1 MTSTKTA
8 PDGNFA
14 VMDFG
19 YSPKVEEYRSRLL
32 EFMDS
37 HVYPAEGVYR
47 QQMEDSGD
55 PHHHPAV
62 IEELKREARSRGL
75 WNLFL
80 PDTEHGAGLSV
91 LEYAPLAEITGR
103 SPYLAPEALN
113 CSAPDTGN
121 MEILHM
127 FGTPSQK
134 EIWLHRLLEGE
145 IRSCFSMTE
154 PDVASSDATNIR
166 TRIERDGDHWVV
178 TGRKWF
184 SSGAASKRC
193 KVSIVMGVTNP
204 DADPHRRQS
213 MVIVPMD
220 TPGVVVEREPRVFGY
235 QDRGGHPQVL
245 FDGARVPVDHLLGE
259 EGGGFAIAQARL
271 GPGRIHHCMR
281 AIGAAERCLDLM
293 VQRSKAR
300 VAFGKPLAEQGVV
313 QEWIADA
320 RIRIEQAR
328 LLVLKTAW
336 LIDRGGTKS
345 ARTEIAAIKVVAP
358 EVLTFVADRGMQLFG
373 AAGFTSDFPLA
384 EMYSMGRWLQ
394 IADGP
399 DEVHRR
405 SVARA
410 ELGRLEPGAVPPP
423 YEF

>member
-1 MTSTKTA
+1 
-8 PDGNFA
+8 
-14 VMDFG
+14 MDFA
-19 YSPKVEEYRSRLL
+19 YSPKVEDYRSRLL
-32 EFMDS
+32 DFMDS
-37 HVYPAEGVYR
+37 HVYPAEETYR
-47 QQMEDSGD
+47 AQMEASGD
-55 PHHHPAV
+55 PHHHPDI
-62 IEELKREARSRGL
+62 IEDLKKEARGRGL

-80 PDTEHGAGLSV
+80 PDEEDGAGLSV

-103 SPYLAPEALN
+103 SVHIAPEALN

-127 FGTPSQK
+127 FGSPEQK
-134 EIWLHRLLEGE
+134 EVWLHPLLEGE

-166 TRIERDGDHWVV
+166 TRIERDGDDYVV

-184 SSGAASKRC
+184 SSGAASSRC
-193 KVSIVMGVTNP
+193 TFSIVMGVTNP
-204 DADPHRRQS
+204 DAERHRMQS
-213 MVIVPMD
+213 MIIVPLD
-220 TPGVVVEREPRVFGY
+220 SPGVDIEREPTVFGY
-235 QDRGGHPQVL
+235 QDRGGHPQVH
-245 FDGARVPVDHLLGE
+245 FDGVRVPAANLLGE

-293 VQRSKAR
+293 IQRSQAR
-300 VAFGKPLAEQGVV
+300 IAFGRPLSDQGVV
-313 QEWIADA
+313 GEWIADA
-320 RIRIEQAR
+320 RIQIEQVR

-336 LIDRGGTKS
+336 LIDNVGTKG
-345 ARTEIAAIKVVAP
+345 ARTEIAAIKVAAP
-358 EVLTFVADRGMQLFG
+358 NLLTAIADNAMQLFG
-373 AAGFTSDFPLA
+373 AAGFTEDWPIAQL
-384 EMYSMGRWLQ
+384 YSMGRWLR

-410 ELGRLEPGAVPPP
+410 ELGRLGPGAVPENYPG
-423 YEF
+423 

>member
-1 MTSTKTA
+1 
-8 PDGNFA
+8 
-14 VMDFG
+14 MDFA
-19 YSPKVEEYRSRLL
+19 YSARVEDYRARLL
-32 EFMDS
+32 DFMDS
-37 HVYPAEGVYR
+37 HVYPAEPTYR
-47 QQMEDSGD
+47 QQIEGSGD
-55 PHHHPAV
+55 PHHHPEV
-62 IEELKREARSRGL
+62 LEDLKKEARARGL

-80 PDTEHGAGLSV
+80 PDPEDGAGLSV

-103 SPYLAPEALN
+103 SVQIAPEAIN

-127 FGTPSQK
+127 FGTAEQK
-134 EIWLHRLLEGE
+134 EVWLHPLLEGE

-166 TRIERDGDHWVV
+166 TRIERDGDDYVI

-184 SSGAASKRC
+184 SSGAASSRC
-193 KVSIVMGVTNP
+193 KFSIVMGVTNTE
-204 DADPHRRQS
+204 AESHRMQS
-213 MVIVPMD
+213 MIIVPLD
-220 TPGVVVEREPRVFGY
+220 APGVEIEREPTVFGY
-235 QDRGGHPQVL
+235 QDRGGHPQIH
-245 FDGARVPVDHLLGE
+245 FDGVRVPGSNLLGE

-293 VQRSKAR
+293 VQRSQAR
-300 VAFGKPLAEQGVV
+300 TAFGKPLSEQGVV
-313 QEWIADA
+313 GEWIADA
-320 RIRIEQAR
+320 RIQIEQVR

-336 LIDRGGTKS
+336 LIDSVGTKG
-345 ARTEIAAIKVVAP
+345 ARTEIAAIKVAAP
-358 EVLTFVADRGMQLFG
+358 NLLTSIADNAMQLFG
-373 AAGFTSDFPLA
+373 AAGFTEDWPIAGL
-384 EMYSMGRWLQ
+384 YSMGRWLR

-410 ELGRLEPGAVPPP
+410 ELGRLGPGAVPPP
-423 YEF
+423 YEN

>member
-1 MTSTKTA
+1 ME
-8 PDGNFA
+8 FA
-14 VMDFG
+14 
-19 YSPKVEEYRSRLL
+19 YSSKVEDLRGRLN

-37 HVYPAEGVYR
+37 YVYPAEPVYR
-47 QQMEDSGD
+47 HQMEEAGD
-55 PHHHPAV
+55 PHHHPQV
-62 IEELKREARSRGL
+62 IEDLKKEARSWGL

-80 PDTEHGAGLSV
+80 PDEEAGAGLTV

-103 SPYLAPEALN
+103 SPAIAPEALN

-127 FGTPSQK
+127 FGTPEQK
-134 EIWLHRLLEGE
+134 DVWLHPLLEGE

-166 TRIERDGDHWVV
+166 TRIERDGDEYVID
-178 TGRKWF
+178 GRKWF
-184 SSGAASKRC
+184 SSGAASPRC
-193 KVSIVMGVTNP
+193 KMSIVMGVTNP
-204 DADPHRRQS
+204 DADRHLQQS

-220 TPGVVVEREPRVFGY
+220 TPGLEIEREPTVFGY
-235 QDRGGHPQVL
+235 QDRGGHPQINFEEV
-245 FDGARVPVDHLLGE
+245 RVPASNLLGE

-293 VQRSKAR
+293 IQRSQSR
-300 VAFGKPLAEQGVV
+300 SAFGRPLSDQGVIR
-313 QEWIADA
+313 EWIADA
-320 RIRIEQAR
+320 RIEIEKTR

-336 LIDRGGTKS
+336 MIDNVGTKG
-345 ARTEIAAIKVVAP
+345 ARIEIAAIKVAAP
-358 EVLTFVADRGMQLFG
+358 GLLTTVADRAIQLFG
-373 AAGFTSDFPLA
+373 AAGFTEDWPLA
-384 EMYSMGRWLQ
+384 EFYSMGRWLQ

-410 ELGRLEPGAVPPP
+410 ELGRLDPGANFDPPD
-423 YEF
+423 

>member
-1 MTSTKTA
+1 
-8 PDGNFA
+8 
-14 VMDFG
+14 MDF
-19 YSPKVEEYRSRLL
+19 SFPPRVEELRSGLSR
-32 EFMDS
+32 FMDER
-37 HVYPAEGVYR
+37 VYPAEATYR
-47 QQMEDSGD
+47 EQMTAAGD
-55 PHHHPAV
+55 AHHHPAV
-62 IEELKREARSRGL
+62 LEDLKREARELGL

-80 PDTEHGAGLSV
+80 PDPEAGAGLSN
-91 LEYAPLAEITGR
+91 LEYAPLAELTGR
-103 SPYLAPEALN
+103 SPQIAPEAIN

-127 FGTPSQK
+127 FGTDEQR
-134 EIWLHRLLEGE
+134 ERWLQPLLDGE

-166 TRIERDGDHWVV
+166 TRIERDGNALVV

-184 SSGAASKRC
+184 SSGAASPRC
-193 KVSIVMGVTNP
+193 KFSIVMGVTDP
-204 DADPHRRQS
+204 DADPHHRQS
-213 MVIVPMD
+213 MVIVPLD
-220 TPGVVVEREPRVFGY
+220 TPGVTIEREPTVFGY
-235 QDRGGHPQVL
+235 QDRGGHPQIE
-245 FDGARVPVDHLLGE
+245 FDGARVPAANLLGE
-259 EGGGFAIAQARL
+259 AGGGFGIAQARL

-293 VQRSKAR
+293 VQRSQSR
-300 VAFGKPLAEQGVV
+300 VAFGRPLSEQGVV
-313 QEWIADA
+313 QEWIAEA

-336 LIDRGGTKS
+336 LIDQQGTRA

-358 EVLTFVADRGMQLFG
+358 GVLTYVADRAMQLFG
-373 AAGFTSDFPLA
+373 AAGFTEDFPIPVL
-384 EMYSMGRWLQ
+384 YSMGRWLQ

-410 ELGRLEPGAVPPP
+410 ELGRLDPGAVTPVG
-423 YEF
+423 

>member
-1 MTSTKTA
+1 
-8 PDGNFA
+8 
-14 VMDFG
+14 MDFAYG
-19 YSPKVEEYRSRLL
+19 EKVDELRRRVNTFMEEQ
-32 EFMDS
+32 
-37 HVYPAEGVYR
+37 VYPAEAVYQR
-47 QQMEDSGD
+47 EMDAAGD
-55 PHHHPAV
+55 PHHHPAI
-62 IEELKREARSRGL
+62 IEQLKREARARGL

-80 PDTEHGAGLSV
+80 PDPDVGGGLSV
-91 LEYAPLAEITGR
+91 QEYAPLAEITGR
-103 SPYLAPEALN
+103 SPEIAPEAIN

-127 FGTPSQK
+127 FGTDEQK
-134 EIWLHRLLEGE
+134 ERWLHPLLDGE

-166 TRIERDGDHWVV
+166 TRIERVGDEFVI

-184 SSGAASKRC
+184 SSGAASLRC
-193 KVSIVMGVTNP
+193 KVSIVMGVTSP
-204 DADPHRRQS
+204 EADPHRRQS

-220 TPGVVVEREPRVFGY
+220 SPGVEVEREPTVFGY
-235 QDRGGHPQVL
+235 QDRGGHPQIL
-245 FDGARVPVDHLLGE
+245 FDRVRVPVGNLLGE

-281 AIGAAERCLDLM
+281 AIGASERCLDLM
-293 VQRSKAR
+293 VQRSQAR
-300 VAFGKPLAEQGVV
+300 IAFGRPLSDQGVIR
-313 QEWIADA
+313 EWIADA
-320 RIRIEQAR
+320 RMAIEQAR

-336 LIDRGGTKS
+336 MIDNVGVKA

-358 EVLTFVADRGMQLFG
+358 NLLTTVTDKAIQLFG
-373 AAGFTSDFPLA
+373 AAGFTEDYPLA
-384 EMYSMGRWLQ
+384 RLYAMGRWLR

-410 ELGRLEPGAVPPP
+410 ELGRLDPGAIPEP
-423 YEF
+423 FDFD

>member
-1 MTSTKTA
+1 
-8 PDGNFA
+8 
-14 VMDFG
+14 MDFA
-19 YSPKVEEYRSRLL
+19 YSARVEDYRARLL
-32 EFMDS
+32 DFMDS
-37 HVYPAEGVYR
+37 HVYPAEPIYR
-47 QQMEDSGD
+47 QQIDGSGD
-55 PHHHPAV
+55 PHHHPEV
-62 IEELKREARSRGL
+62 LEDLKKEARGRGL

-80 PDTEHGAGLSV
+80 PDLEDGAGLSV

-103 SPYLAPEALN
+103 SVQIAPEAIN

-127 FGTPSQK
+127 FATAEQR
-134 EIWLHRLLEGE
+134 EIWLHPLLEGE

-166 TRIERDGDHWVV
+166 TRIERDGDDYVI

-184 SSGAASKRC
+184 SSGAASSRC
-193 KVSIVMGVTNP
+193 KFSIVMGVTSP
-204 DADPHRRQS
+204 EADSHRMQS
-213 MVIVPMD
+213 MIIVPLD
-220 TPGVVVEREPRVFGY
+220 APGVEIEREPTVFGY
-235 QDRGGHPQVL
+235 QDRGGHPQIL
-245 FDGARVPVDHLLGE
+245 FDGVRVPASNLLGE

-293 VQRSKAR
+293 VQRSQAR
-300 VAFGKPLAEQGVV
+300 TAFGKPLSEQGVV
-313 QEWIADA
+313 GEWIADA
-320 RIRIEQAR
+320 RIQIEQVR

-336 LIDRGGTKS
+336 LIDSVGTKG
-345 ARTEIAAIKVVAP
+345 ARTEIAAIKVAAP
-358 EVLTFVADRGMQLFG
+358 NLLTSIADNTMQLFG
-373 AAGFTSDFPLA
+373 AAGFTEDWPIASL
-384 EMYSMGRWLQ
+384 YSMGRWLR

-410 ELGRLEPGAVPPP
+410 ELGRLGPGAVPEP
-423 YEF
+423 YEK

>member
-1 MTSTKTA
+1 MQ
-8 PDGNFA
+8 
-14 VMDFG
+14 
-19 YSPKVEEYRSRLL
+19 
-32 EFMDS
+32 EFMAS
-37 HVYPAEGVYR
+37 HVFPAESAYR

-55 PHHHPAV
+55 PHHYPAV
-62 IEELKREARSRGL
+62 LDDLKKEARSRGL

-80 PDTEHGAGLSV
+80 PDPEDGAGLSV

-103 SPYLAPEALN
+103 SPEIAPESIN

-127 FGTPSQK
+127 FGTPEQK
-134 EIWLHRLLEGE
+134 ELWLHPLLEGE

-166 TRIERDGDHWVV
+166 TRIERDGDEYVI

-184 SSGAASKRC
+184 SSGAASQRC
-193 KVSIVMGVTNP
+193 KFSIVMGVTNP
-204 DADPHRRQS
+204 DTDRHRMQS
-213 MVIVPMD
+213 MIIVPMD
-220 TPGVVVEREPRVFGY
+220 SDGVEVEREPTVFGY
-235 QDRGGHPQVL
+235 QDRGGHPQIH
-245 FDGARVPVDHLLGE
+245 FDGVRVGASNLLGE

-293 VQRSKAR
+293 IQRSQAR
-300 VAFGKPLAEQGVV
+300 TAFGKPLSEQGVIR
-313 QEWIADA
+313 EWIADA
-320 RIRIEQAR
+320 RIQIEQVR

-336 LIDRGGTKS
+336 MIDNVGTKG
-345 ARTEIAAIKVVAP
+345 ARTEIAAIKVAAP
-358 EVLTFVADRGMQLFG
+358 NLLTKIADDAMQLFG
-373 AAGFTSDFPLA
+373 AAGFTEDWPIAGF
-384 EMYSMGRWLQ
+384 YSMGRWLR

-410 ELGRLEPGAVPPP
+410 ELGRLGPGAVPAP
-423 YEF
+423 YSN